1 VSASPNSQFW
11 HQNFKIPASHKVSW
25 SRFPTVAICTLAA
38 LTAQEL
44 TQQAIAFPTQ
54 ETNPEEVSRLVVPEQ
69 IQESIPSQAIASPET
84 SGVHE
89 FSRLSIP
96 PQGET
101 AAGNWSVVE
110 QKVALSPGIQP
121 AQQWIVPEAEVL
133 PVQSA
138 VLRNKRMPT
147 AQQLVEK
154 QAIASL
160 PTEVQSDRP
169 HELKAPENIPIEA
182 TMAIAP
188 LQNPTSS
195 PKAIRLAADPAV
207 TVPSQEEIQNLQQQL
222 QNVETTPEFGK
233 TTEGSPSLTIVT
245 PTGFGADNNTGFV
258 SATYENRTRY
268 SDVSDGLVGFG
279 VGLGDARK
287 AVGVELSYTV
297 ASFGSNRSFG
307 SGGFN
312 AKVHHQFSE
321 DFAAAVGWNGFLN
334 LGDRN
339 DFEQSVYGVGTKIFR
354 TQADI
359 NKPFSRVA
367 VSAGIGNGQFR
378 SEGDVEKDQGAVN
391 VFGSVAV
398 RVARPVSF
406 IAEWTGQDLGLGL
419 SIAPFRN
426 FPLVITPAVRD
437 ITGAGD
443 GARFVLGT
451 GFGFK
456 F

>member
-1 VSASPNSQFW
+1 VSDSRLYQFW
-11 HQNFKIPASHKVSW
+11 HQNFKIPLSNYVLW
-25 SRFPTVAICTLAA
+25 RRFPKVAICTLAA
-38 LTAQEL
+38 LTTHEL
-44 TQQAIAFPTQ
+44 AHQAIAFPSQ
-54 ETNPEEVSRLVVPEQ
+54 GVSPEEASRVVIPEQ
-69 IQESIPSQAIASPET
+69 TEELIPTQAIASPE
-84 SGVHE
+84 SVSVQE

-96 PQGET
+96 PQAET
-101 AAGNWSVVE
+101 EPTHLRVE
-110 QKVALSPGIQP
+110 QPEPVSSYSAKELLVAAYPEE
-121 AQQWIVPEAEVL
+121 VP
-133 PVQSA
+133 
-138 VLRNKRMPT
+138 T
-147 AQQLVEK
+147 
-154 QAIASL
+154 
-160 PTEVQSDRP
+160 
-169 HELKAPENIPIEA
+169 EA
-182 TMAIAP
+182 TMAIVPPVVNQPLTSPAP
-188 LQNPTSS
+188 VISQVQEPPQVAEPN
-195 PKAIRLAADPAV
+195 I

-222 QNVETTPEFGK
+222 RNVEIIPEFGR
-233 TTEGSPSLTIVT
+233 TTEGSPALTIVT

-258 SATYENRTRY
+258 SATYQGRTRY
-268 SDVSDGLVGFG
+268 SDVDDGAVGFG
-279 VGLGDARK
+279 VGLGDARRS
-287 AVGVELSYTV
+287 VGVELSYTI

-312 AKVHHQFSE
+312 AKVHRQLSE

-334 LGDRN
+334 IGDRN
-339 DFEQSVYGVGTKIFR
+339 DFEHSIYGVATKIFR

-367 VSAGIGNGQFR
+367 VSAGLGNGQFR
-378 SEGDVEKDQGAVN
+378 TEDDTERGEEAVN
-391 VFGSVAV
+391 VFGSVAL

-443 GARFVLGT
+443 GTRFVLGT